1 MKLPCVTTAV
11 QIRFADID
19 MLGHVSNSVY
29 PQYMDLGRV
38 DFFVELGK
46 VEQPPISV
54 VRSVHYE
61 MLREVKLLDEA
72 EIITWC
78 SAINVK
84 SMTIDMRLMVKGSC
98 VAKGSTV
105 VVCFDEET
113 RRACAFPDHWL
124 ARYRHVAT
132 TDEPLLPCIT

>member
-113 RRACAFPDHWL
+113 RRACAFPAHWQPSDPPPGK
-124 ARYRHVAT
+124 
-132 TDEPLLPCIT
+132 TD

>member
-84 SMTIDMRLMVKGSC
+84 SMILKKIPT
-98 VAKGSTV
+98 
-105 VVCFDEET
+105 
-113 RRACAFPDHWL
+113 PW
-124 ARYRHVAT
+124 
-132 TDEPLLPCIT
+132 